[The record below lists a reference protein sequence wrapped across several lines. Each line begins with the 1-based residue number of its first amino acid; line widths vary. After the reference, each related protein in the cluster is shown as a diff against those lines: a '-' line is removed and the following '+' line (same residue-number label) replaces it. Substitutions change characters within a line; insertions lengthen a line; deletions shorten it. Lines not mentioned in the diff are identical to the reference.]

1 MAGSYASTESDV
13 SPLVQA
19 RLEGLKALA
28 EHVDEPILIFN
39 PRMELVYVNPSADK
53 IAKDCPL
60 GSTLATRPSHLSA
73 SNQSPCDPCTATY
86 LFQANVQDPG
96 NPSGSV
102 SSVALPETCPM
113 LRAVAVK
120 GETGITHFAV
130 LMGDRGS
137 ESVVVAQKEQGCS
150 GLPPR
155 QERAVGEVPQRTI
168 IGESEPI
175 QRLRETIQLVAV
187 SEATVLIQGES
198 GTGKELVAKTI
209 HALSHRR
216 ARPFVV
222 VECSALP
229 ETLLESELFGHM
241 RGAFTGAVVDRK
253 GLFEEA
259 EGGTIFLDEIADTT
273 PGFQARLLRVLQ
285 EGEIKPVG
293 SNRSIQVDVRVIS
306 AGNQSL
312 EELVK
317 AKRFRGDLYYRLAV
331 LPLTVP
337 PLRER
342 PEDIVLLAKHFLDI
356 STGQHGRPALAL
368 HPDALEAL
376 THYAWPGNVRE
387 LGNLIER
394 AVVTCRHSTIH
405 VSDLFGSKLLE
416 GTKGTEG
423 ELRAVSKA
431 ARRVAERDRILEA
444 LSQANGDKTRAARL
458 LKISRSNLYNKL
470 RLYHIL

>member
-1 MAGSYASTESDV
+1 MAGSYASTESDIP
-13 SPLVQA
+13 PLVHA
-19 RLEGLKALA
+19 RLEGLKVLA
-28 EHVDEPILIFN
+28 HHLDEPILIFN
-39 PRMELVYVNPSADK
+39 PRMELVYANPSAAH
-53 IAKDCPL
+53 IAKECPL
-60 GSTLATRPSHLSA
+60 GSLPVTRPSHLSV
-73 SNQSPCDPCTATY
+73 SHQTPCEPCTATY
-86 LFQANVQDPG
+86 LFRANTQALDA
-96 NPSGSV
+96 PSDSV
-102 SSVALPETCPM
+102 SSVALPETCP
-113 LRAVAVK
+113 LVRAVPLQCEAGV
-120 GETGITHFAV
+120 TYFAV
-130 LMGDRGS
+130 IMGDRGS
-137 ESVVVAQKEQGCS
+137 ESVVVARKEQAFS
-150 GLPPR
+150 GLL
-155 QERAVGEVPQRTI
+155 PQQDGALDEASHRTI

-175 QRLRETIQLVAV
+175 QKLREMIQLVAV
-187 SEATVLIQGES
+187 SDATVLIQGES

-216 ARPFVV
+216 DRPFVV

-229 ETLLESELFGHM
+229 ETLLESELFGHV

-259 EGGTIFLDEIADTT
+259 EGGTIFLDEIVDTT
-273 PGFQARLLRVLQ
+273 LGFQSRLLRVLQ

-293 SNRSIQVDVRVIS
+293 SNQSIKVNVRVIS
-306 AGNQSL
+306 AGNQPL

-342 PEDIVLLAKHFLDI
+342 QEDILLLVKHFLDV

-405 VSDLFGSKLLE
+405 ATDLFGPKVLHCTNGDL
-416 GTKGTEG
+416 GT
-423 ELRAVSKA
+423 VSKA

-444 LSQANGDKTRAARL
+444 LSQVQGDKTRAARL

-470 RLYHIL
+470 RTYHLL